1 MRRTI
6 KDYLNE
12 GKEQKEVIDGKIIS
26 KDYFGRATVR
36 TSTGI
41 FKAIDLRGK
50 SSNGVKINN
59 SAQKQNS
66 FSIIA
71 GQQERNIVQPTYY
84 DLPVTEEPF
93 VRTDI
98 LGYTSSSIK
107 ALKIATKE
115 FRTFFTDSKYYMNI
129 FREYNDASGEVLAIL
144 SKKTGGDY
152 LAIVKENEIVKSN
165 LLTTYNKNNDDIGR
179 VGDNFYLLQGN
190 NVYLINSDLTLTL
203 ERQLSH
209 NIEYKIAW
217 KNFVIGDYSSNLYIY
232 NYITGDEVYHVGG
245 SVYNSNRFNAQN
257 GPMEIGENH
266 ILFRNPQ
273 NAYGTSNKPLIL
285 LSNGTYINVATINYY
300 LQAASNGSIVC
311 ICVPTGSPAK
321 CNFSVYNISS
331 GVSNLIKTTAT
342 DITANTGNQSYRYL
356 VSFID
361 GNYYYFMAN
370 DGLYRYSISAETTEK
385 VFEDYNRELWKYN
398 NFYFSD
404 STDKGYDIDNNF
416 SSFALPS
423 GFSITVFNV
432 FPAQFEDLYRV

>member
-6 KDYLNE
+6 KKYLSE
-12 GKEQKEVIDGKIIS
+12 SREQKEVIDGKIIS
-26 KDYFGRATVR
+26 KDIFGRATVQ
-36 TSTGI
+36 TATGT
-41 FKAIDLRGK
+41 FKAVDLRGRGTT
-50 SSNGVKINN
+50 GVKINN
-59 SAQKQNS
+59 TAQNQNE
-66 FSIIA
+66 FTIIA
-71 GQQERNIVQPTYY
+71 GNQERNIVQPTYY

-107 ALKIATKE
+107 AMNLTTKE
-115 FRTFFTDSKYYMNI
+115 FRTFFTDSSYYMKI
-129 FREYNDASGEVLAIL
+129 FREYNDTNGEVLAIL
-144 SKKTGGDY
+144 NKKTGGYY
-152 LAIVKENEIVKSN
+152 LAVIKENEIAKTN
-165 LLTTYNKNNDDIGR
+165 LLTTYSQNNDDIGR

-190 NVYLINSDLTLTL
+190 NVYLINNDLTLTL

-209 NIEYKIAW
+209 SLDYKIAW
-217 KNFVIGDYSSNLYIY
+217 KNFVIGDYDSNIY
-232 NYITGDEVYHVGG
+232 VYDYVTGEEVHHVGG
-245 SVYNSNRFNAQN
+245 TVYNSNRFNAQN

-273 NAYGTSNKPLIL
+273 NSFGTINKPGIL
-285 LSNGTYINVATINYY
+285 LSNGTYLDVDTINYY
-300 LQAASNGSIVC
+300 IQAASNGSLVC

-321 CNFSVYNISS
+321 CHINVYDISS
-331 GVSNLIKTTAT
+331 GTSNLIKSTGTG
-342 DITANTGNQSYRYL
+342 ITANTGNQSYRYL

-370 DGLYRYSISAETTEK
+370 DGLYQYSISTETTEK
-385 VFEDYNRELWKYN
+385 VFEDYNRELWKYK

-404 STDKGYDIDNNF
+404 SVDTGYEIDNNF
-416 SSFALPS
+416 SSFSLPS